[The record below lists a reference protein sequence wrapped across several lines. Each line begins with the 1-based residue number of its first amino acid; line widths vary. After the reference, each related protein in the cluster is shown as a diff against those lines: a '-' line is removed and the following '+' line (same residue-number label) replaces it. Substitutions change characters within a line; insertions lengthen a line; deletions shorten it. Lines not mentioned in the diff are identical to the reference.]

1 MSEQKVANLALQGG
15 GTHGAFT
22 WGALQRL
29 LEEPRFQIDGV
40 SATSAGAM
48 NAVILAHGLTL
59 GGRDGAMSALAS
71 FWQQV
76 ASLATK
82 SFLQP
87 PLYDRITGNEGLEH
101 SPSYMFFDM
110 LSRVFSP
117 YQINPFNYNPL
128 RSLLEDGRFRAPASR
143 MRRQA
148 VSVRHQ
154 CAHRQGARLHQRGN
168 QRDPRARL
176 GLSAVSVLGSGDRR
190 RVFLGWW
197 LYGQSCALSA
207 DLRLSV
213 ARHCRCSCPHDGTAR
228 NPEDGAGDHKPC
240 Q

>member
-76 ASLATK
+76 ASLARK

-87 PLYDRITGNEGLEH
+87 SWYDRITGNEGLEH

-128 RSLLEDGRFRAPASR
+128 RSLLEEMVDFERL
-143 MRRQA
+143 RRECA
-148 VSVRHQ
+148 VKLFLCATNVRT
-154 CAHRQGARLHQRGN
+154 GK
-168 QRDPRARL
+168 
-176 GLSAVSVLGSGDRR
+176 V
-190 RVFLGWW
+190 RVFTNEEISVTHVLASAC
-197 LYGQSCALSA
+197 LPFLS
-207 DLRLSV
+207 
-213 ARHCRCSCPHDGTAR
+213 
-228 NPEDGAGDHKPC
+228 
-240 Q
+240 